1 MSSQSSVDILSPEGV
16 EFQHVSSKLTTL
28 RLGSAFAACG
38 ALCGAISCLVLIVD
52 MSALW
57 WLMLAPACIALLCLW
72 VVPAQ
77 VRALRYALA
86 DTDFVIRRGVVNRS
100 LTLVPYG
107 RIQYVDIYQGPIL
120 RMLGIS
126 TIKLSTASAKTD
138 ATLSGV
144 PVADA
149 AHLRDVLAERGSAEL
164 MGL

>member
-1 MSSQSSVDILSPEGV
+1 MSPDGV
-16 EFQHVSSKLTTL
+16 EFQHVSPQLATL
-28 RLGSAFAACG
+28 RLGNALAACG
-38 ALCGAISCLVLIVD
+38 ALCGAISGLVLIVD
-52 MSALW
+52 IPALW
-57 WLMLAPACIALLCLW
+57 WLML
-72 VVPAQ
+72 VPAQ

-86 DTDFVIRRGVVNRS
+86 DTDFVIRRGVLNRS

-107 RIQYVDIYQGPIL
+107 RIQYVDIYQGPVL
-120 RMLGIS
+120 RLLGIS

-149 AHLRDVLAERGSAEL
+149 ARLRDVLAERGSAEL

>member
-1 MSSQSSVDILSPEGV
+1 M
-16 EFQHVSSKLTTL
+16 
-28 RLGSAFAACG
+28 
-38 ALCGAISCLVLIVD
+38 
-52 MSALW
+52 
-57 WLMLAPACIALLCLW
+57 
-72 VVPAQ
+72 PAQ

-86 DTDFVIRRGVVNRS
+86 DTDFVIRRGVFNRS

-120 RMLGIS
+120 RLLGIS

-149 AHLRDVLAERGSAEL
+149 ARLRDVLAERGSAEL